1 MSIRVSGVYLV
12 PSPAANNEPA
22 NEKPSN
28 LSVENNLHQ
37 QHHHHHHHAAKTVTI
52 VAGPQRSNS
61 LDYLNFEEKRQII
74 ASSLSLSDFLAHGPA
89 AAAAAAK
96 EVAANTVIAKKQ
108 NGAALRTNSLG
119 SGARTPPLERK
130 SKFSALGRLFKPWKW
145 KRKKKSDKFEAAS
158 LSLERKISVRAS
170 RDELVQ
176 KGILLPVIRSTSFP
190 ENETGGDSPD
200 SQKPPT
206 PQQTP
211 QQQQQQQQHQH
222 QQQQQQ
228 QQANIGGIG
237 GGGGG
242 GTPAAT
248 PTSAVGTVQQ
258 SQQSQQVASAT
269 PTPTT
274 ANPHS
279 TGPPSNQPSPH
290 PSPLYPGI
298 PQPGQPNGNTQA
310 STSSRTP
317 TRLRGTIV
325 AVVISLGLRAQPSRR
340 SARHPS
346 AARSAIFGRVRP
358 ARDKERRRAADRSV
372 RWTLLRGAHLE
383 WSVDCTR
390 FRRARAQLVIDSH
403 FRHRSAS
410 SELCEICQGHTVIA
424 KISSQVSES
433 SRRAS
438 ADLWIHPSRGSTG
451 GGRIVEIQR
460 FRDEDSFFPVQNLL
474 STLTPRSIL
483 KRIDEVVI
491 ERIHIISE
499 RRVERANTKSQKE
512 EMSGVGFLA
521 AVKTFTPGGR
531 RRRRCEKQQ
540 KVLELPPGY
549 AMQPDVVPCW
559 DAAPPITPPAAFLP
573 PGYKK
578 GFPEPKK
585 EKTEQS
591 ANGAVSPSGEPQ
603 PNQGTATTG
612 SLPISAAPPNSG
624 DQQKPSRPNT
634 LEARVVARRLIL
646 FDMEK
651 GVLDQSSENQQVIE
665 RCYPLPPQNTLMLS
679 ELPEPPIPLSE
690 IGPIPPPP
698 MFSSSSPTLL
708 LAKQRQIRNPLSS
721 DYEDEED
728 EEDFDVE
735 EEDNMYVP
743 RMSQPDPTIDTS
755 RVEEIPAKEPKFHAV
770 PLKSVL
776 KKRGSGSGPGTPQ
789 NTPTQENRPLT
800 LRQELHASFNSR
812 PVRFGLALPCTLEN
826 KENARPYVIRED
838 ADGDSGDGQVLY
850 RDEYDDEKSRL
861 AAKIARKES
870 LSLKLALR
878 PDRQELIN
886 RNILQLQTD
895 NERQETKEAIGA
907 KLIRRLSM
915 RPTQEELEERNILKK
930 QSPAEEK
937 KQKEEKKRYLL
948 RKLSF
953 RPTVEELKEKKIIRF
968 NDYIEVT
975 QAHDYDRRADKP
987 WTRLTPKDKA
997 AIRKELNEFKSS
1009 EMAVHED
1016 SRHLTRFHRP

>member
-12 PSPAANNEPA
+12 PSPAANNESG

-37 QHHHHHHHAAKTVTI
+37 QHHHHAAKTVTI

-190 ENETGGDSPD
+190 ENETAGDSPD
-200 SQKPPT
+200 GQKPPT

-211 QQQQQQQQHQH
+211 QQQQQQQQQP
-222 QQQQQQ
+222 QQQQP
-228 QQANIGGIG
+228 AAGGIG
-237 GGGGG
+237 TGGVGGG

-248 PTSAVGTVQQ
+248 PTSAGTVQQ

-298 PQPGQPNGNTQA
+298 PQPGQPNGSTQ
-310 STSSRTP
+310 
-317 TRLRGTIV
+317 
-325 AVVISLGLRAQPSRR
+325 
-340 SARHPS
+340 
-346 AARSAIFGRVRP
+346 
-358 ARDKERRRAADRSV
+358 
-372 RWTLLRGAHLE
+372 
-383 WSVDCTR
+383 
-390 FRRARAQLVIDSH
+390 
-403 FRHRSAS
+403 
-410 SELCEICQGHTVIA
+410 
-424 KISSQVSES
+424 
-433 SRRAS
+433 
-438 ADLWIHPSRGSTG
+438 
-451 GGRIVEIQR
+451 
-460 FRDEDSFFPVQNLL
+460 
-474 STLTPRSIL
+474 
-483 KRIDEVVI
+483 
-491 ERIHIISE
+491 
-499 RRVERANTKSQKE
+499 
-512 EMSGVGFLA
+512 
-521 AVKTFTPGGR
+521 
-531 RRRRCEKQQ
+531 
-540 KVLELPPGY
+540 
-549 AMQPDVVPCW
+549 
-559 DAAPPITPPAAFLP
+559 
-573 PGYKK
+573 
-578 GFPEPKK
+578 EPKK

-603 PNQGTATTG
+603 ANQGTATTV
-612 SLPISAAPPNSG
+612 PISVAPPNSG
-624 DQQKPSRPNT
+624 NQQKPSRPNT

-646 FDMEK
+646 FDTELEK

-721 DYEDEED
+721 DYEEEED

-743 RMSQPDPTIDTS
+743 RMSQPDPAIDTS

-800 LRQELHASFNSR
+800 LRQELHASFKRPPLRPRMRICSR

>member
-1 MSIRVSGVYLV
+1 MLTHS
-12 PSPAANNEPA
+12 
-22 NEKPSN
+22 
-28 LSVENNLHQ
+28 H
-37 QHHHHHHHAAKTVTI
+37 
-52 VAGPQRSNS
+52 
-61 LDYLNFEEKRQII
+61 
-74 ASSLSLSDFLAHGPA
+74 SDGEFP
-89 AAAAAAK
+89 
-96 EVAANTVIAKKQ
+96 IYSQAKKQ

-176 KGILLPVIRSTSFP
+176 KGILLPVIRSTSFL
-190 ENETGGDSPD
+190 ENETISDPAAD
-200 SQKPPT
+200 AQKPPT

-211 QQQQQQQQHQH
+211 QQPQQQQPPSQH
-222 QQQQQQ
+222 QQQPC
-228 QQANIGGIG
+228 GGTVSTG
-237 GGGGG
+237 GGD
-242 GTPAAT
+242 GTPVVT
-248 PTSAVGTVQQ
+248 PTSASNAQQ
-258 SQQSQQVASAT
+258 SQQSQQAVPSVT
-269 PTPTT
+269 PTST

-279 TGPPSNQPSPH
+279 GIGPPSSNQPSPH
-290 PSPLYPGI
+290 PSPLYPGM
-298 PQPGQPNGNTQA
+298 PQQTGQSNGGTQ
-310 STSSRTP
+310 
-317 TRLRGTIV
+317 
-325 AVVISLGLRAQPSRR
+325 
-340 SARHPS
+340 
-346 AARSAIFGRVRP
+346 
-358 ARDKERRRAADRSV
+358 
-372 RWTLLRGAHLE
+372 
-383 WSVDCTR
+383 
-390 FRRARAQLVIDSH
+390 
-403 FRHRSAS
+403 
-410 SELCEICQGHTVIA
+410 
-424 KISSQVSES
+424 
-433 SRRAS
+433 
-438 ADLWIHPSRGSTG
+438 
-451 GGRIVEIQR
+451 
-460 FRDEDSFFPVQNLL
+460 
-474 STLTPRSIL
+474 
-483 KRIDEVVI
+483 
-491 ERIHIISE
+491 
-499 RRVERANTKSQKE
+499 
-512 EMSGVGFLA
+512 
-521 AVKTFTPGGR
+521 
-531 RRRRCEKQQ
+531 
-540 KVLELPPGY
+540 
-549 AMQPDVVPCW
+549 
-559 DAAPPITPPAAFLP
+559 
-573 PGYKK
+573 
-578 GFPEPKK
+578 EPKK

-591 ANGAVSPSGEPQ
+591 ANGAISPSGGEPQ
-603 PNQGTATTG
+603 AANLGSATTG
-612 SLPISAAPPNSG
+612 PAAPVTGPVPDHG
-624 DQQKPSRPNT
+624 DQQKPNRPNT
-634 LEARVVARRLIL
+634 LDARVVARRLIL
-646 FDMEK
+646 FDMDK
-651 GVLDQSSENQQVIE
+651 GVLDQSADNQQVIE
-665 RCYPLPPQNTLMLS
+665 RCYPLPSQNTTLMLS

-698 MFSSSSPTLL
+698 MFSSPSPTLL
-708 LAKQRQIRNPLSS
+708 TRQRQIPLS
-721 DYEDEED
+721 DCEDEVDED
-728 EEDFDVE
+728 DVDVE
-735 EEDNMYVP
+735 EEDDNMYVF
-743 RMSQPDPTIDTS
+743 RVSQPDPSIDTS

-800 LRQELHASFNSR
+800 LRQELHASFKRPPLRPRMRICSR

-850 RDEYDDEKSRL
+850 RDDYDDEKNSTPSVSTGRL

-1009 EMAVHED
+1009 EMAVHEE

>member
-12 PSPAANNEPA
+12 PTSPG
-22 NEKPSN
+22 SN
-28 LSVENNLHQ
+28 DNGGNDKGGNLAVDGNLHHQQ
-37 QHHHHHHHAAKTVTI
+37 QHHHHHHSTTKTVTI
-52 VAGPQRSNS
+52 VTAPQRSNS

-190 ENETGGDSPD
+190 ENE
-200 SQKPPT
+200 
-206 PQQTP
+206 
-211 QQQQQQQQHQH
+211 
-222 QQQQQQ
+222 
-228 QQANIGGIG
+228 
-237 GGGGG
+237 
-242 GTPAAT
+242 
-248 PTSAVGTVQQ
+248 
-258 SQQSQQVASAT
+258 
-269 PTPTT
+269 
-274 ANPHS
+274 
-279 TGPPSNQPSPH
+279 
-290 PSPLYPGI
+290 
-298 PQPGQPNGNTQA
+298 
-310 STSSRTP
+310 
-317 TRLRGTIV
+317 
-325 AVVISLGLRAQPSRR
+325 
-340 SARHPS
+340 
-346 AARSAIFGRVRP
+346 
-358 ARDKERRRAADRSV
+358 
-372 RWTLLRGAHLE
+372 
-383 WSVDCTR
+383 
-390 FRRARAQLVIDSH
+390 
-403 FRHRSAS
+403 
-410 SELCEICQGHTVIA
+410 
-424 KISSQVSES
+424 
-433 SRRAS
+433 
-438 ADLWIHPSRGSTG
+438 
-451 GGRIVEIQR
+451 
-460 FRDEDSFFPVQNLL
+460 
-474 STLTPRSIL
+474 
-483 KRIDEVVI
+483 
-491 ERIHIISE
+491 
-499 RRVERANTKSQKE
+499 
-512 EMSGVGFLA
+512 
-521 AVKTFTPGGR
+521 
-531 RRRRCEKQQ
+531 
-540 KVLELPPGY
+540 
-549 AMQPDVVPCW
+549 
-559 DAAPPITPPAAFLP
+559 
-573 PGYKK
+573 
-578 GFPEPKK
+578 PKK
-585 EKTEQS
+585 DKTEQS
-591 ANGAVSPSGEPQ
+591 ANGAISPCGGDGGGEPQ
-603 PNQGTATTG
+603 AANLGMATTG
-612 SLPISAAPPNSG
+612 SAAPVSGPVPDPG
-624 DQQKPSRPNT
+624 DQKKPNRPNT
-634 LEARVVARRLIL
+634 LDARVVARRLIL
-646 FDMEK
+646 FDMDK
-651 GVLDQSSENQQVIE
+651 GVLDQSADNQQVIE

-698 MFSSSSPTLL
+698 MFSSPSPTLL
-708 LAKQRQIRNPLSS
+708 ARQRQIPLS
-721 DYEDEED
+721 DCEDEDEED
-728 EEDFDVE
+728 IDVE
-735 EEDNMYVP
+735 EEDDNMYVF
-743 RMSQPDPTIDTS
+743 RVSQPDPAIDTS

-789 NTPTQENRPLT
+789 GTPTQENRPLT
-800 LRQELHASFNSR
+800 LRQELHASFKRPPLRPRMRICSR

-838 ADGDSGDGQVLY
+838 VDDSDGQVLY
-850 RDEYDDEKSRL
+850 RDDYDDEKSRL

>member
-12 PSPAANNEPA
+12 PTSPGATDNGGNDKSGGLA
-22 NEKPSN
+22 
-28 LSVENNLHQ
+28 VDGNLHHQQ
-37 QHHHHHHHAAKTVTI
+37 QHHHHHHHSTTKTVTI
-52 VAGPQRSNS
+52 VTAPQRSNS

-176 KGILLPVIRSTSFP
+176 KGILLPVIRSTSYP
-190 ENETGGDSPD
+190 ENETISESATDA
-200 SQKPPT
+200 QKPPS

-211 QQQQQQQQHQH
+211 QQQQQQQQPS
-222 QQQQQQ
+222 QQQPP
-228 QQANIGGIG
+228 GGTVAGGTG
-237 GGGGG
+237 GGD

-248 PTSAVGTVQQ
+248 PTSAGNVQQ
-258 SQQSQQVASAT
+258 SQQAVPSAT

-274 ANPHS
+274 TNPHS
-279 TGPPSNQPSPH
+279 TAGPPSSNQPSPH
-290 PSPLYPGI
+290 PSPLYPVM
-298 PQPGQPNGNTQA
+298 PQQA
-310 STSSRTP
+310 S
-317 TRLRGTIV
+317 
-325 AVVISLGLRAQPSRR
+325 
-340 SARHPS
+340 
-346 AARSAIFGRVRP
+346 
-358 ARDKERRRAADRSV
+358 
-372 RWTLLRGAHLE
+372 
-383 WSVDCTR
+383 
-390 FRRARAQLVIDSH
+390 QLN
-403 FRHRSAS
+403 
-410 SELCEICQGHTVIA
+410 
-424 KISSQVSES
+424 
-433 SRRAS
+433 
-438 ADLWIHPSRGSTG
+438 GST
-451 GGRIVEIQR
+451 Q
-460 FRDEDSFFPVQNLL
+460 
-474 STLTPRSIL
+474 
-483 KRIDEVVI
+483 
-491 ERIHIISE
+491 
-499 RRVERANTKSQKE
+499 
-512 EMSGVGFLA
+512 
-521 AVKTFTPGGR
+521 
-531 RRRRCEKQQ
+531 
-540 KVLELPPGY
+540 
-549 AMQPDVVPCW
+549 
-559 DAAPPITPPAAFLP
+559 
-573 PGYKK
+573 
-578 GFPEPKK
+578 EPKK
-585 EKTEQS
+585 EKTEQN
-591 ANGAVSPSGEPQ
+591 ANGAISPNGEPQ
-603 PNQGTATTG
+603 AANLGTATTG
-612 SLPISAAPPNSG
+612 SAVPVPGPAPDAGN
-624 DQQKPSRPNT
+624 QQKPNRPNT
-634 LEARVVARRLIL
+634 LDPRVIARRLIL
-646 FDMEK
+646 FDMDK
-651 GVLDQSSENQQVIE
+651 GVLDQSADNQQVIE

-698 MFSSSSPTLL
+698 MFSSPSPTLL
-708 LAKQRQIRNPLSS
+708 ARQRQIPVS
-721 DYEDEED
+721 DCEDEDEED
-728 EEDFDVE
+728 VDVE
-735 EEDNMYVP
+735 EEDDNMYAFRV
-743 RMSQPDPTIDTS
+743 SQPDPAIDTS

-800 LRQELHASFNSR
+800 LRQELHASFKRPPLRPRMRICSR

-838 ADGDSGDGQVLY
+838 TDGDSGDGQVLY
-850 RDEYDDEKSRL
+850 RDDYDDEKSRL

>member
-12 PSPAANNEPA
+12 PTSPGATDNGGND
-22 NEKPSN
+22 KSGG
-28 LSVENNLHQ
+28 LDGGLHHQQ
-37 QHHHHHHHAAKTVTI
+37 QHHHHHHHHHSTAKTVTI
-52 VAGPQRSNS
+52 VTAPQRSNS

-190 ENETGGDSPD
+190 ENETISESATD
-200 SQKPPT
+200 SQKPPS
-206 PQQTP
+206 PQQMS
-211 QQQQQQQQHQH
+211 QQQQQQPS
-222 QQQQQQ
+222 QQQQPPGVVVT
-228 QQANIGGIG
+228 GGTG
-237 GGGGG
+237 GGD
-242 GTPAAT
+242 GTPVVT
-248 PTSAVGTVQQ
+248 PTSAGNVQQ
-258 SQQSQQVASAT
+258 SQQAVPSAT

-279 TGPPSNQPSPH
+279 TAGPPSSNQPSPH
-290 PSPLYPGI
+290 PSPLYPVI
-298 PQPGQPNGNTQA
+298 PQQA
-310 STSSRTP
+310 S
-317 TRLRGTIV
+317 
-325 AVVISLGLRAQPSRR
+325 
-340 SARHPS
+340 
-346 AARSAIFGRVRP
+346 
-358 ARDKERRRAADRSV
+358 
-372 RWTLLRGAHLE
+372 
-383 WSVDCTR
+383 
-390 FRRARAQLVIDSH
+390 QLN
-403 FRHRSAS
+403 
-410 SELCEICQGHTVIA
+410 
-424 KISSQVSES
+424 
-433 SRRAS
+433 
-438 ADLWIHPSRGSTG
+438 GSTQ
-451 GGRIVEIQR
+451 V
-460 FRDEDSFFPVQNLL
+460 D
-474 STLTPRSIL
+474 
-483 KRIDEVVI
+483 
-491 ERIHIISE
+491 
-499 RRVERANTKSQKE
+499 
-512 EMSGVGFLA
+512 
-521 AVKTFTPGGR
+521 
-531 RRRRCEKQQ
+531 
-540 KVLELPPGY
+540 
-549 AMQPDVVPCW
+549 
-559 DAAPPITPPAAFLP
+559 
-573 PGYKK
+573 
-578 GFPEPKK
+578 
-585 EKTEQS
+585 
-591 ANGAVSPSGEPQ
+591 
-603 PNQGTATTG
+603 
-612 SLPISAAPPNSG
+612 
-624 DQQKPSRPNT
+624 
-634 LEARVVARRLIL
+634 
-646 FDMEK
+646 K
-651 GVLDQSSENQQVIE
+651 GVLDQSADNQQVIE

-698 MFSSSSPTLL
+698 MFSSPSPTLL
-708 LAKQRQIRNPLSS
+708 ARQRQIPLS
-721 DYEDEED
+721 DCEDEDEED
-728 EEDFDVE
+728 VDAEE
-735 EEDNMYVP
+735 EEDNMYAYRV
-743 RMSQPDPTIDTS
+743 SQPDPAIDTS
-755 RVEEIPAKEPKFHAV
+755 RVEEIPAKEPKFHAM

-776 KKRGSGSGPGTPQ
+776 KKRGPGSGPGTPQ

-800 LRQELHASFNSR
+800 LRQELHASFKRPPLRPRMRICSR

-850 RDEYDDEKSRL
+850 RDDYDDEKSRL

>member
-1 MSIRVSGVYLV
+1 MLTHS
-12 PSPAANNEPA
+12 
-22 NEKPSN
+22 
-28 LSVENNLHQ
+28 H
-37 QHHHHHHHAAKTVTI
+37 
-52 VAGPQRSNS
+52 
-61 LDYLNFEEKRQII
+61 
-74 ASSLSLSDFLAHGPA
+74 SDGEFP
-89 AAAAAAK
+89 
-96 EVAANTVIAKKQ
+96 IYSQAKKQ

-190 ENETGGDSPD
+190 ENETISESATDA
-200 SQKPPT
+200 QKPPS
-206 PQQTP
+206 PQQAP
-211 QQQQQQQQHQH
+211 QQQQQQQPL
-222 QQQQQQ
+222 QQQPPGGTV
-228 QQANIGGIG
+228 IGGTG
-237 GGGGG
+237 GGD

-248 PTSAVGTVQQ
+248 PTSAGNVQQ
-258 SQQSQQVASAT
+258 SQQAVPSAT

-279 TGPPSNQPSPH
+279 TAGVPSSNQPSPH
-290 PSPLYPGI
+290 PSPLYPVL
-298 PQPGQPNGNTQA
+298 PQQAGQPNGSTQ
-310 STSSRTP
+310 
-317 TRLRGTIV
+317 
-325 AVVISLGLRAQPSRR
+325 
-340 SARHPS
+340 
-346 AARSAIFGRVRP
+346 
-358 ARDKERRRAADRSV
+358 
-372 RWTLLRGAHLE
+372 
-383 WSVDCTR
+383 
-390 FRRARAQLVIDSH
+390 
-403 FRHRSAS
+403 
-410 SELCEICQGHTVIA
+410 
-424 KISSQVSES
+424 
-433 SRRAS
+433 
-438 ADLWIHPSRGSTG
+438 
-451 GGRIVEIQR
+451 
-460 FRDEDSFFPVQNLL
+460 
-474 STLTPRSIL
+474 
-483 KRIDEVVI
+483 
-491 ERIHIISE
+491 
-499 RRVERANTKSQKE
+499 
-512 EMSGVGFLA
+512 
-521 AVKTFTPGGR
+521 
-531 RRRRCEKQQ
+531 
-540 KVLELPPGY
+540 
-549 AMQPDVVPCW
+549 
-559 DAAPPITPPAAFLP
+559 
-573 PGYKK
+573 
-578 GFPEPKK
+578 EPKK
-585 EKTEQS
+585 EKTEQN
-591 ANGAVSPSGEPQ
+591 ANGAISPSGGGGEPQ
-603 PNQGTATTG
+603 AANLGSATTG
-612 SLPISAAPPNSG
+612 LAMPVPGPVPDAG
-624 DQQKPSRPNT
+624 DQQKPNRPNT
-634 LEARVVARRLIL
+634 LDARVVARRLIL
-646 FDMEK
+646 FDMDK
-651 GVLDQSSENQQVIE
+651 GVLDQSADNQQVIE

-698 MFSSSSPTLL
+698 MFSSPSPTLL
-708 LAKQRQIRNPLSS
+708 ARQRQIPLS
-721 DYEDEED
+721 DCEDEDEED
-728 EEDFDVE
+728 GDVDEED
-735 EEDNMYVP
+735 DNMYLF
-743 RMSQPDPTIDTS
+743 RMSQPDPAIDTS

-850 RDEYDDEKSRL
+850 RDDYDDEKSRL

>member
-1 MSIRVSGVYLV
+1 MSLLRF
-12 PSPAANNEPA
+12 
-22 NEKPSN
+22 
-28 LSVENNLHQ
+28 
-37 QHHHHHHHAAKTVTI
+37 
-52 VAGPQRSNS
+52 GPFK
-61 LDYLNFEEKRQII
+61 D
-74 ASSLSLSDFLAHGPA
+74 
-89 AAAAAAK
+89 
-96 EVAANTVIAKKQ
+96 AKKQ

-298 PQPGQPNGNTQA
+298 PQPGQPNGNTQ
-310 STSSRTP
+310 
-317 TRLRGTIV
+317 
-325 AVVISLGLRAQPSRR
+325 
-340 SARHPS
+340 
-346 AARSAIFGRVRP
+346 
-358 ARDKERRRAADRSV
+358 
-372 RWTLLRGAHLE
+372 
-383 WSVDCTR
+383 
-390 FRRARAQLVIDSH
+390 
-403 FRHRSAS
+403 
-410 SELCEICQGHTVIA
+410 
-424 KISSQVSES
+424 
-433 SRRAS
+433 
-438 ADLWIHPSRGSTG
+438 
-451 GGRIVEIQR
+451 
-460 FRDEDSFFPVQNLL
+460 
-474 STLTPRSIL
+474 
-483 KRIDEVVI
+483 
-491 ERIHIISE
+491 
-499 RRVERANTKSQKE
+499 
-512 EMSGVGFLA
+512 
-521 AVKTFTPGGR
+521 
-531 RRRRCEKQQ
+531 
-540 KVLELPPGY
+540 
-549 AMQPDVVPCW
+549 
-559 DAAPPITPPAAFLP
+559 
-573 PGYKK
+573 
-578 GFPEPKK
+578 EPKK

>member
-12 PSPAANNEPA
+12 PSPAANEGN
-22 NEKPSN
+22 NEKTGN
-28 LSVENNLHQ
+28 LPAENNLHQ
-37 QHHHHHHHAAKTVTI
+37 QHHHHHAAKTVTI

-190 ENETGGDSPD
+190 ENETIGDSTD
-200 SQKPPT
+200 GQKPPT
-206 PQQTP
+206 PQQT
-211 QQQQQQQQHQH
+211 H

-228 QQANIGGIG
+228 PAGEGVGTGGS
-237 GGGGG
+237 

-248 PTSAVGTVQQ
+248 PTSAGTMQQ
-258 SQQSQQVASAT
+258 SQQSQQVTSAT

-279 TGPPSNQPSPH
+279 TGPPSDQPSPH
-290 PSPLYPGI
+290 LSSLYPGI
-298 PQPGQPNGNTQA
+298 PQPGQPNGSTQGE
-310 STSSRTP
+310 SNGKSLTKDSRYDS
-317 TRLRGTIV
+317 RLNR
-325 AVVISLGLRAQPSRR
+325 
-340 SARHPS
+340 
-346 AARSAIFGRVRP
+346 
-358 ARDKERRRAADRSV
+358 
-372 RWTLLRGAHLE
+372 
-383 WSVDCTR
+383 
-390 FRRARAQLVIDSH
+390 
-403 FRHRSAS
+403 
-410 SELCEICQGHTVIA
+410 
-424 KISSQVSES
+424 
-433 SRRAS
+433 
-438 ADLWIHPSRGSTG
+438 
-451 GGRIVEIQR
+451 
-460 FRDEDSFFPVQNLL
+460 
-474 STLTPRSIL
+474 
-483 KRIDEVVI
+483 
-491 ERIHIISE
+491 
-499 RRVERANTKSQKE
+499 
-512 EMSGVGFLA
+512 
-521 AVKTFTPGGR
+521 
-531 RRRRCEKQQ
+531 
-540 KVLELPPGY
+540 
-549 AMQPDVVPCW
+549 
-559 DAAPPITPPAAFLP
+559 
-573 PGYKK
+573 
-578 GFPEPKK
+578 EPKK

-591 ANGAVSPSGEPQ
+591 ANGAVSPGGEPQ
-603 PNQGTATTG
+603 ATQGTATTG
-612 SLPISAAPPNSG
+612 SVPVSAESPNSG
-624 DQQKPSRPNT
+624 DQQKPCRPYNLVSRT
-634 LEARVVARRLIL
+634 VSRDVARRLKL
-646 FDMEK
+646 FDMDK
-651 GVLDQSSENQQVIE
+651 GVLEQSGENQQVIE
-665 RCYPLPPQNTLMLS
+665 WCFPLPSQNTMMLS

-708 LAKQRQIRNPLSS
+708 LAKQRQTRNPLSS

-728 EEDFDVE
+728 EEDFDGDD
-735 EEDNMYVP
+735 EDNVYVV

-800 LRQELHASFNSR
+800 LRQELQASFKRPPLRPRMRICSR
-812 PVRFGLALPCTLEN
+812 PVRFGFALPSTLEN

-838 ADGDSGDGQVLY
+838 VDGDSGDGQVLY
-850 RDEYDDEKSRL
+850 RDDYDDEKT
-861 AAKIARKES
+861 KIARKES
-870 LSLKLALR
+870 LSLKLSLR

-886 RNILQLQTD
+886 RNILQLQSD

-975 QAHDYDRRADKP
+975 QAHEYDRRADKP

-1009 EMAVHED
+1009 EMAVHEN

>member
-12 PSPAANNEPA
+12 PTSPGATDNGGDDKSGGLA
-22 NEKPSN
+22 
-28 LSVENNLHQ
+28 VDGNLHRQQQQQQ
-37 QHHHHHHHAAKTVTI
+37 QHHRHHRHSTTKTVTI
-52 VAGPQRSNS
+52 VTAPQRSNS

-190 ENETGGDSPD
+190 ENETISESATDA
-200 SQKPPT
+200 QKPPS

-211 QQQQQQQQHQH
+211 QQQQQQQQPS
-222 QQQQQQ
+222 QQQPP
-228 QQANIGGIG
+228 GGTVAGGTG
-237 GGGGG
+237 GGD

-248 PTSAVGTVQQ
+248 PTSVGNVQQ
-258 SQQSQQVASAT
+258 SQQAVPSAT

-279 TGPPSNQPSPH
+279 TAGPPSSNQPSPH
-290 PSPLYPGI
+290 PSPLYPVMP
-298 PQPGQPNGNTQA
+298 PQASQPNGSTQ
-310 STSSRTP
+310 
-317 TRLRGTIV
+317 
-325 AVVISLGLRAQPSRR
+325 
-340 SARHPS
+340 
-346 AARSAIFGRVRP
+346 
-358 ARDKERRRAADRSV
+358 
-372 RWTLLRGAHLE
+372 
-383 WSVDCTR
+383 
-390 FRRARAQLVIDSH
+390 
-403 FRHRSAS
+403 
-410 SELCEICQGHTVIA
+410 
-424 KISSQVSES
+424 
-433 SRRAS
+433 
-438 ADLWIHPSRGSTG
+438 
-451 GGRIVEIQR
+451 
-460 FRDEDSFFPVQNLL
+460 
-474 STLTPRSIL
+474 
-483 KRIDEVVI
+483 
-491 ERIHIISE
+491 
-499 RRVERANTKSQKE
+499 
-512 EMSGVGFLA
+512 
-521 AVKTFTPGGR
+521 
-531 RRRRCEKQQ
+531 
-540 KVLELPPGY
+540 
-549 AMQPDVVPCW
+549 
-559 DAAPPITPPAAFLP
+559 
-573 PGYKK
+573 
-578 GFPEPKK
+578 EPKK
-585 EKTEQS
+585 EKTEQN
-591 ANGAVSPSGEPQ
+591 ANGAISPNGEPQ
-603 PNQGTATTG
+603 AANLGTATTG
-612 SLPISAAPPNSG
+612 SAVPVPGPAPDAGN
-624 DQQKPSRPNT
+624 QQKPNRPNT
-634 LEARVVARRLIL
+634 LDPRVIARRLIL
-646 FDMEK
+646 FDMDK
-651 GVLDQSSENQQVIE
+651 GVLDQSADNQQVIE

-698 MFSSSSPTLL
+698 MFSSPSPTLL
-708 LAKQRQIRNPLSS
+708 ARQRQIPVS
-721 DYEDEED
+721 DCEDEDEED
-728 EEDFDVE
+728 VDVE
-735 EEDNMYVP
+735 EEDDNMYAFRV
-743 RMSQPDPTIDTS
+743 SQPDPAIDTS

-850 RDEYDDEKSRL
+850 RDDYDDEKNSTPSVSTGRL

>member
-298 PQPGQPNGNTQA
+298 PQPGQPNGNTQ
-310 STSSRTP
+310 
-317 TRLRGTIV
+317 
-325 AVVISLGLRAQPSRR
+325 
-340 SARHPS
+340 
-346 AARSAIFGRVRP
+346 
-358 ARDKERRRAADRSV
+358 
-372 RWTLLRGAHLE
+372 
-383 WSVDCTR
+383 
-390 FRRARAQLVIDSH
+390 
-403 FRHRSAS
+403 
-410 SELCEICQGHTVIA
+410 
-424 KISSQVSES
+424 
-433 SRRAS
+433 
-438 ADLWIHPSRGSTG
+438 
-451 GGRIVEIQR
+451 
-460 FRDEDSFFPVQNLL
+460 
-474 STLTPRSIL
+474 
-483 KRIDEVVI
+483 
-491 ERIHIISE
+491 
-499 RRVERANTKSQKE
+499 
-512 EMSGVGFLA
+512 
-521 AVKTFTPGGR
+521 
-531 RRRRCEKQQ
+531 
-540 KVLELPPGY
+540 
-549 AMQPDVVPCW
+549 
-559 DAAPPITPPAAFLP
+559 
-573 PGYKK
+573 
-578 GFPEPKK
+578 EPKK

-800 LRQELHASFNSR
+800 LRQELHASFKRPPLRPRMRICSR

>member
-12 PSPAANNEPA
+12 PTSPGATDNGGNDKSGGLA
-22 NEKPSN
+22 
-28 LSVENNLHQ
+28 VDGNLHHQQ
-37 QHHHHHHHAAKTVTI
+37 QHHHHHHHSTTKTVTI
-52 VAGPQRSNS
+52 VTAPQRSNS

-190 ENETGGDSPD
+190 ENETISESATDA
-200 SQKPPT
+200 QKPPT

-211 QQQQQQQQHQH
+211 QQQQQQQQPS
-222 QQQQQQ
+222 QQQPP
-228 QQANIGGIG
+228 GGTVAGGTG
-237 GGGGG
+237 GGD

-248 PTSAVGTVQQ
+248 PTSAGNVQQ
-258 SQQSQQVASAT
+258 SQQAVPSAT

-279 TGPPSNQPSPH
+279 TAGPPSSNQPSPH
-290 PSPLYPGI
+290 PSPLYPVM
-298 PQPGQPNGNTQA
+298 PQQASQPNGSTQ
-310 STSSRTP
+310 
-317 TRLRGTIV
+317 
-325 AVVISLGLRAQPSRR
+325 
-340 SARHPS
+340 
-346 AARSAIFGRVRP
+346 
-358 ARDKERRRAADRSV
+358 
-372 RWTLLRGAHLE
+372 
-383 WSVDCTR
+383 
-390 FRRARAQLVIDSH
+390 
-403 FRHRSAS
+403 
-410 SELCEICQGHTVIA
+410 
-424 KISSQVSES
+424 
-433 SRRAS
+433 
-438 ADLWIHPSRGSTG
+438 
-451 GGRIVEIQR
+451 
-460 FRDEDSFFPVQNLL
+460 
-474 STLTPRSIL
+474 
-483 KRIDEVVI
+483 
-491 ERIHIISE
+491 
-499 RRVERANTKSQKE
+499 
-512 EMSGVGFLA
+512 
-521 AVKTFTPGGR
+521 
-531 RRRRCEKQQ
+531 
-540 KVLELPPGY
+540 
-549 AMQPDVVPCW
+549 
-559 DAAPPITPPAAFLP
+559 
-573 PGYKK
+573 
-578 GFPEPKK
+578 EPKK
-585 EKTEQS
+585 EKTEQN
-591 ANGAVSPSGEPQ
+591 ANGAISPNGEPQ
-603 PNQGTATTG
+603 AANLGTAVPVPG
-612 SLPISAAPPNSG
+612 PAPDAGN
-624 DQQKPSRPNT
+624 QQKPNRPNT
-634 LEARVVARRLIL
+634 LDPRVIARRLIL
-646 FDMEK
+646 FDMDK
-651 GVLDQSSENQQVIE
+651 GVLDQSADNQQVIE

-698 MFSSSSPTLL
+698 MFSSPSPTLL
-708 LAKQRQIRNPLSS
+708 ARQRQIPVS
-721 DYEDEED
+721 DCEDEDEED
-728 EEDFDVE
+728 VDVE
-735 EEDNMYVP
+735 EEDDNMYAFRV
-743 RMSQPDPTIDTS
+743 SQPDPAIDTS

-850 RDEYDDEKSRL
+850 RDDYDDEKSRL

-1016 SRHLTRFHRP
+1016 SRHLTRYLTLYEF

>member
-1 MSIRVSGVYLV
+1 MLTHS
-12 PSPAANNEPA
+12 
-22 NEKPSN
+22 
-28 LSVENNLHQ
+28 H
-37 QHHHHHHHAAKTVTI
+37 
-52 VAGPQRSNS
+52 
-61 LDYLNFEEKRQII
+61 
-74 ASSLSLSDFLAHGPA
+74 SDGEFPMYSQ
-89 AAAAAAK
+89 
-96 EVAANTVIAKKQ
+96 AKKQ

-190 ENETGGDSPD
+190 ENETISESATDA
-200 SQKPPT
+200 QKPPS
-206 PQQTP
+206 PQQAP
-211 QQQQQQQQHQH
+211 QQQQQQQQS
-222 QQQQQQ
+222 QQQQPL
-228 QQANIGGIG
+228 
-237 GGGGG
+237 GG
-242 GTPAAT
+242 GTGAGGTGGGDGTPAPT
-248 PTSAVGTVQQ
+248 PTSVGNVQQ
-258 SQQSQQVASAT
+258 SQQSQQAVPSAT

-274 ANPHS
+274 ANSHS
-279 TGPPSNQPSPH
+279 IGPPSSNQPSPH
-290 PSPLYPGI
+290 PSPLYPVL
-298 PQPGQPNGNTQA
+298 PQQAGQPNGSTQ
-310 STSSRTP
+310 
-317 TRLRGTIV
+317 
-325 AVVISLGLRAQPSRR
+325 
-340 SARHPS
+340 
-346 AARSAIFGRVRP
+346 
-358 ARDKERRRAADRSV
+358 
-372 RWTLLRGAHLE
+372 
-383 WSVDCTR
+383 
-390 FRRARAQLVIDSH
+390 
-403 FRHRSAS
+403 
-410 SELCEICQGHTVIA
+410 
-424 KISSQVSES
+424 
-433 SRRAS
+433 
-438 ADLWIHPSRGSTG
+438 
-451 GGRIVEIQR
+451 
-460 FRDEDSFFPVQNLL
+460 
-474 STLTPRSIL
+474 
-483 KRIDEVVI
+483 
-491 ERIHIISE
+491 
-499 RRVERANTKSQKE
+499 
-512 EMSGVGFLA
+512 
-521 AVKTFTPGGR
+521 
-531 RRRRCEKQQ
+531 
-540 KVLELPPGY
+540 
-549 AMQPDVVPCW
+549 
-559 DAAPPITPPAAFLP
+559 
-573 PGYKK
+573 
-578 GFPEPKK
+578 EPKK
-585 EKTEQS
+585 EKTEQN
-591 ANGAVSPSGEPQ
+591 ANGAVSPSGGGSEPRAA
-603 PNQGTATTG
+603 NLGTAMPVPG
-612 SLPISAAPPNSG
+612 PAPDAGN
-624 DQQKPSRPNT
+624 QQKPNRPNT
-634 LEARVVARRLIL
+634 LDARVVARRLIL
-646 FDMEK
+646 FDMDK
-651 GVLDQSSENQQVIE
+651 GVLDQSADNQQVIE

-698 MFSSSSPTLL
+698 MFSSPSPTLL
-708 LAKQRQIRNPLSS
+708 ARQRQIPLS
-721 DYEDEED
+721 DCEDEDEED
-728 EEDFDVE
+728 VDVE
-735 EEDNMYVP
+735 EEDDNMYVF
-743 RMSQPDPTIDTS
+743 RVSQPDPAIDTS

-800 LRQELHASFNSR
+800 LRQELHASFKRPPLRPRMRICSR

-850 RDEYDDEKSRL
+850 REDYDDEKNSTPSIPTGRL

-886 RNILQLQTD
+886 RNILQLQSD

>member
-12 PSPAANNEPA
+12 PTSPGSDNGGND
-22 NEKPSN
+22 K
-28 LSVENNLHQ
+28 SVDHHHQQQQQQQQQQ
-37 QHHHHHHHAAKTVTI
+37 QHHHHHHHHHLSTTKTVTI
-52 VAGPQRSNS
+52 VTAPQRSNS

-190 ENETGGDSPD
+190 ENETINESDA
-200 SQKPPT
+200 QKPPT
-206 PQQTP
+206 PQQASQQQQQQLSP
-211 QQQQQQQQHQH
+211 LQQQQQQQPS
-222 QQQQQQ
+222 
-228 QQANIGGIG
+228 GGIVTGGLG
-237 GGGGG
+237 GGD
-242 GTPAAT
+242 GTPQAT
-248 PTSAVGTVQQ
+248 PTSAVNAQQ
-258 SQQSQQVASAT
+258 SQQAIPSAT

-279 TGPPSNQPSPH
+279 GPPSNNQPSPH
-290 PSPLYPGI
+290 PSPMYPGM
-298 PQPGQPNGNTQA
+298 PQQAGQPNGSTQ
-310 STSSRTP
+310 
-317 TRLRGTIV
+317 
-325 AVVISLGLRAQPSRR
+325 
-340 SARHPS
+340 
-346 AARSAIFGRVRP
+346 
-358 ARDKERRRAADRSV
+358 
-372 RWTLLRGAHLE
+372 
-383 WSVDCTR
+383 
-390 FRRARAQLVIDSH
+390 
-403 FRHRSAS
+403 
-410 SELCEICQGHTVIA
+410 
-424 KISSQVSES
+424 
-433 SRRAS
+433 
-438 ADLWIHPSRGSTG
+438 
-451 GGRIVEIQR
+451 
-460 FRDEDSFFPVQNLL
+460 
-474 STLTPRSIL
+474 
-483 KRIDEVVI
+483 
-491 ERIHIISE
+491 
-499 RRVERANTKSQKE
+499 
-512 EMSGVGFLA
+512 
-521 AVKTFTPGGR
+521 
-531 RRRRCEKQQ
+531 
-540 KVLELPPGY
+540 
-549 AMQPDVVPCW
+549 
-559 DAAPPITPPAAFLP
+559 
-573 PGYKK
+573 
-578 GFPEPKK
+578 EPKK
-585 EKTEQS
+585 DKTEQS
-591 ANGAVSPSGEPQ
+591 ANGALSPSESPAANLGPVPDSGEGQ
-603 PNQGTATTG
+603 HKPN
-612 SLPISAAPPNSG
+612 
-624 DQQKPSRPNT
+624 RPNT

-646 FDMEK
+646 FDMDK
-651 GVLDQSSENQQVIE
+651 RVLDPPSADNQQVIE

-698 MFSSSSPTLL
+698 MFSSPSPTLL
-708 LAKQRQIRNPLSS
+708 ARQRQIPLS
-721 DYEDEED
+721 DCEDEDEED
-728 EEDFDVE
+728 VDVE
-735 EEDNMYVP
+735 EEDDNMYVF
-743 RMSQPDPTIDTS
+743 RVSQPDPAIDTS

-800 LRQELHASFNSR
+800 LRQELHASFKRPPLRPRMRICR
-812 PVRFGLALPCTLEN
+812 PVRFGLTLPCTLEN

-850 RDEYDDEKSRL
+850 REDYDDEKSRL

-886 RNILQLQTD
+886 RNILQLQSD

>member
-1 MSIRVSGVYLV
+1 MLTHS
-12 PSPAANNEPA
+12 
-22 NEKPSN
+22 
-28 LSVENNLHQ
+28 H
-37 QHHHHHHHAAKTVTI
+37 
-52 VAGPQRSNS
+52 
-61 LDYLNFEEKRQII
+61 
-74 ASSLSLSDFLAHGPA
+74 SDGEFP
-89 AAAAAAK
+89 
-96 EVAANTVIAKKQ
+96 IYSQAKKQ

-190 ENETGGDSPD
+190 ENETISESATDA
-200 SQKPPT
+200 QKPPS

-211 QQQQQQQQHQH
+211 QQQQQQQQPS
-222 QQQQQQ
+222 QQQPP
-228 QQANIGGIG
+228 GGTVAGGTG
-237 GGGGG
+237 GGD

-248 PTSAVGTVQQ
+248 PTSVGNVQQ
-258 SQQSQQVASAT
+258 SQQAVPSAT

-279 TGPPSNQPSPH
+279 TAGPPSSNQPSPH
-290 PSPLYPGI
+290 PSPLYPVMP
-298 PQPGQPNGNTQA
+298 PQASQPNGSTQ
-310 STSSRTP
+310 
-317 TRLRGTIV
+317 
-325 AVVISLGLRAQPSRR
+325 
-340 SARHPS
+340 
-346 AARSAIFGRVRP
+346 
-358 ARDKERRRAADRSV
+358 
-372 RWTLLRGAHLE
+372 
-383 WSVDCTR
+383 
-390 FRRARAQLVIDSH
+390 
-403 FRHRSAS
+403 
-410 SELCEICQGHTVIA
+410 
-424 KISSQVSES
+424 
-433 SRRAS
+433 
-438 ADLWIHPSRGSTG
+438 
-451 GGRIVEIQR
+451 
-460 FRDEDSFFPVQNLL
+460 
-474 STLTPRSIL
+474 
-483 KRIDEVVI
+483 
-491 ERIHIISE
+491 
-499 RRVERANTKSQKE
+499 
-512 EMSGVGFLA
+512 
-521 AVKTFTPGGR
+521 
-531 RRRRCEKQQ
+531 
-540 KVLELPPGY
+540 
-549 AMQPDVVPCW
+549 
-559 DAAPPITPPAAFLP
+559 
-573 PGYKK
+573 
-578 GFPEPKK
+578 EPKK
-585 EKTEQS
+585 EKTEQN
-591 ANGAVSPSGEPQ
+591 ANGAISPNGEPQ
-603 PNQGTATTG
+603 AANLGTATTG
-612 SLPISAAPPNSG
+612 SAVPVPGPAPDAGN
-624 DQQKPSRPNT
+624 QQKPNRPNT
-634 LEARVVARRLIL
+634 LDPRVIARRLIL
-646 FDMEK
+646 FDMDK
-651 GVLDQSSENQQVIE
+651 GVLDQSADNQQVIE

-698 MFSSSSPTLL
+698 MFSSPSPTLL
-708 LAKQRQIRNPLSS
+708 ARQRQIPVS
-721 DYEDEED
+721 DCEDEDEED
-728 EEDFDVE
+728 VDVE
-735 EEDNMYVP
+735 EEDDNMYAFRV
-743 RMSQPDPTIDTS
+743 SQPDPAIDTS

-800 LRQELHASFNSR
+800 LRQELHASFKRPPLRPRMRICSR

-850 RDEYDDEKSRL
+850 RDDYDDEKNSTPSVSTGRL

>member
-12 PSPAANNEPA
+12 PTSPGATDNGGNDKSGGLA
-22 NEKPSN
+22 
-28 LSVENNLHQ
+28 VDGNLHHQQ
-37 QHHHHHHHAAKTVTI
+37 QHHHHHHHSTTKTVTI
-52 VAGPQRSNS
+52 VTAPQRSNS

-190 ENETGGDSPD
+190 ENETISESATDA
-200 SQKPPT
+200 QKPPT

-211 QQQQQQQQHQH
+211 QQQQQQQQPS
-222 QQQQQQ
+222 QQQPP
-228 QQANIGGIG
+228 GGTVAGGTG
-237 GGGGG
+237 GGD

-248 PTSAVGTVQQ
+248 PTSAGNVQQ
-258 SQQSQQVASAT
+258 SQQAVPSAT

-279 TGPPSNQPSPH
+279 TAGPPSSNQPSPH
-290 PSPLYPGI
+290 PSPLYPVM
-298 PQPGQPNGNTQA
+298 PQQASQPNGSTQ
-310 STSSRTP
+310 
-317 TRLRGTIV
+317 
-325 AVVISLGLRAQPSRR
+325 
-340 SARHPS
+340 
-346 AARSAIFGRVRP
+346 
-358 ARDKERRRAADRSV
+358 
-372 RWTLLRGAHLE
+372 
-383 WSVDCTR
+383 
-390 FRRARAQLVIDSH
+390 
-403 FRHRSAS
+403 
-410 SELCEICQGHTVIA
+410 
-424 KISSQVSES
+424 
-433 SRRAS
+433 
-438 ADLWIHPSRGSTG
+438 
-451 GGRIVEIQR
+451 
-460 FRDEDSFFPVQNLL
+460 
-474 STLTPRSIL
+474 
-483 KRIDEVVI
+483 
-491 ERIHIISE
+491 
-499 RRVERANTKSQKE
+499 
-512 EMSGVGFLA
+512 
-521 AVKTFTPGGR
+521 
-531 RRRRCEKQQ
+531 
-540 KVLELPPGY
+540 
-549 AMQPDVVPCW
+549 
-559 DAAPPITPPAAFLP
+559 
-573 PGYKK
+573 
-578 GFPEPKK
+578 EPKK
-585 EKTEQS
+585 EKTEQN
-591 ANGAVSPSGEPQ
+591 ANGAISPNGEPQ
-603 PNQGTATTG
+603 AANLGTAVPVPG
-612 SLPISAAPPNSG
+612 PAPDAGN
-624 DQQKPSRPNT
+624 QQKPNRPNT
-634 LEARVVARRLIL
+634 LDPRVIARRLIL
-646 FDMEK
+646 FDMDK
-651 GVLDQSSENQQVIE
+651 GVLDQSADNQQVIE

-698 MFSSSSPTLL
+698 MFSSPSPTLL
-708 LAKQRQIRNPLSS
+708 ARQRQIPVS
-721 DYEDEED
+721 DCEDEDEED
-728 EEDFDVE
+728 VDVE
-735 EEDNMYVP
+735 EEDDNMYAFRV
-743 RMSQPDPTIDTS
+743 SQPDPAIDTS

-800 LRQELHASFNSR
+800 LRQELHASFNR

-850 RDEYDDEKSRL
+850 RDDYDDEKNSTPSVSTGRL

>member
-578 GFPEPKK
+578 GFP
-585 EKTEQS
+585 
-591 ANGAVSPSGEPQ
+591 V
-603 PNQGTATTG
+603 
-612 SLPISAAPPNSG
+612 
-624 DQQKPSRPNT
+624 
-634 LEARVVARRLIL
+634 
-646 FDMEK
+646 EK

-1016 SRHLTRFHRP
+1016 SRHLTRYAGGIVIRFLFFSRSTFFFPFEINLFTFWNETLIIENFKIK